1 MTNEQD
7 EAVRL
12 AVYDG
17 YVDSGRPPSENE
29 MAAALDLELADVQ
42 ASLRNL
48 HESRHVVLDASGDI
62 VMAHPFASVPL
73 GFSVMGRDTLWW
85 GGCAWDSFAVPQLC
99 PDDPEVLVATQCPG
113 CGKPL
118 AWVVNR
124 ESPPLGDEV
133 AHFLVP
139 MARVWED
146 VVHTCGNQR
155 LFCSVECVQ
164 RWAESSGNEPGYVM
178 DLAAL
183 WRLASRWYEG
193 RLEPGYQ
200 RREQVR
206 AREYFREVGLS
217 GPFWGLD

>member
-1 MTNEQD
+1 MTNERD

-12 AVYDG
+12 AIYNG
-17 YVDSGRPPSENE
+17 YVADGRPPAVEH
-29 MAAALDLELADVQ
+29 MAAELDAETDAIRESLA
-42 ASLRNL
+42 RL
-48 HESRHVVLDASGDI
+48 HEARHIVLDAGGGI

-118 AWVVNR
+118 SWVVNR

-139 MARVWED
+139 MAGVWDD

-164 RWAESSGNEPGYVM
+164 RWAESSGSEPGYVM
-178 DLAAL
+178 DLATL

-193 RLEPGYQ
+193 RLEAGYE
-200 RREQVR
+200 RREPAR
-206 AREYFREVGLS
+206 AREYFREIGLS

>member
-1 MTNEQD
+1 MNHD

-12 AVYDG
+12 AVYRG
-17 YVDSGRPPSENE
+17 YVEDGRPPEVEAMAVE
-29 MAAALDLELADVQ
+29 MGLSADAVRESLQ
-42 ASLRNL
+42 AL
-48 HESRHVVLDASGDI
+48 HEARHVVLDSAGD
-62 VMAHPFASVPL
+62 VAMAHPFASVPL
-73 GFSVMGRDTLWW
+73 GFSVMGTDTLWW
-85 GGCAWDSFAVPQLC
+85 GGCAWDSFAIPQLC

-124 ESPPLGDEV
+124 EAPPLGDEV

-139 MARVWED
+139 MAQCWDD
-146 VVHTCGNQR
+146 VVHTCNNQR

-164 RWAESSGNEPGYVM
+164 RWTDSTHAEPGYVM
-178 DLAAL
+178 DLATL

-193 RLEPGYQ
+193 RLEAGYQ
-200 RREQVR
+200 RREPVR
-206 AREYFREVGLS
+206 ARDYFREVGLS